1 MGKGDRKTR
10 RGKITKGTFGVRR
23 PHKPKKNATVTA
35 APKAAA
41 KPKARPKA
49 KATKAKAAAEKA
61 EK

>member
-23 PHKPKKNATVTA
+23 PHKPKKAAVTTA

-41 KPKARPKA
+41 KPKAKPKA
-49 KATKAKAAAEKA
+49 KATKAKAAADKA

>member
-23 PHKPKKNATVTA
+23 PHKPKKAKVATA
-35 APKAAA
+35 APKAADKPKA
-41 KPKARPKA
+41 KPK
-49 KATKAKAAAEKA
+49 TKAARAKVSADKA